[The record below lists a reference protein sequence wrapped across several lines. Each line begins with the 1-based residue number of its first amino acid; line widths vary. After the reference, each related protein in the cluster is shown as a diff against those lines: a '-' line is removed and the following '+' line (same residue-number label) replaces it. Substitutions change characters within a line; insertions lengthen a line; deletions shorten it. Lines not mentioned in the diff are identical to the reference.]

1 MWNHTLAWEIAMK
14 LVSLALLLAVGSSN
28 AAAAAPGPLP
38 FLSDDY
44 ARARAEAN
52 RRHLPLFVD
61 VWAPW

>member
-1 MWNHTLAWEIAMK
+1 MAKLSTLV
-14 LVSLALLLAVGSSN
+14 LVC
-28 AAAAAPGPLP
+28 AAASSAAAEATGPLP
-38 FLSDDY
+38 FIADDY